1 MRIDTHLLRAAVF
14 ALSIHTSIQPLSDN
28 PYFPIFWSPVYWFI
42 DEDSYFGADLFAIS
56 GHQAWDR
63 QSRQI
68 PIPML
73 AGELD
78 LRQLSEATQK
88 LGQPD
93 PLPTAWQGFG
103 TIPIYTVG
111 KLQGQGVTFEWH
123 QKLYEDIVSFGLQW
137 YFLSLDNTQ
146 RFSIAT
152 GAERENIGLVN
163 LLLGPGD
170 RDKLDVVRRE
180 YFEQFGITGTS
191 FSGMGFGDIDFYLQ
205 LGKKFDHQFKV
216 RQLNVGMRFGIA
228 APTGHARE
236 NSVSGSI
243 PFGGNGFWGGYI
255 AAFAEAEVKEDFRL
269 GCYLQI
275 SKRFGGIKD
284 IRVSVAGEP
293 AIFGATVAPVDIN
306 PGMMVQL
313 QPFLFMDN
321 IREGFG
327 LGLMYT
333 LSKHR
338 RDSLSDARSEVAQRA
353 YALHLPEMS
362 LKTKWSSSYVTLTA
376 FYDFG
381 ATKVQRSFEP
391 VVSLWWDVP
400 VEWMGTKQ
408 VVKAHKLA
416 IGFDVVF

>member
-1 MRIDTHLLRAAVF
+1 MRIHKHMLRAAIF
-14 ALSIHTSIQPLSDN
+14 ALSTHIMIQSLSDN
-28 PYFPIFWSPVYWFI
+28 PYFPIFWSNTYWII
-42 DEDSYFGADLFAIS
+42 DKDSYFGAQVFAIS

-63 QSRQI
+63 SSRQI
-68 PIPML
+68 TIPML
-73 AGELD
+73 TGELD
-78 LRQLSEATQK
+78 LRKLSEAITK
-88 LGQPD
+88 LGKPD
-93 PLPTAWQGFG
+93 PMPTAWQGYG

-111 KLQGQGVTFEWH
+111 KLQGQGITFEWH

-146 RFSIAT
+146 RFSVAN
-152 GAERENIGLVN
+152 GSERENIGIVN

-170 RDKLDVVRRE
+170 RDKLDEVRRE
-180 YFEQFGITGTS
+180 YFEQFGITGTT

-205 LGKKFDHQFKV
+205 LGKKFDHEFKV
-216 RQLNVGMRFGIA
+216 RQLNVGARFGVV

-236 NSVSGSI
+236 NDVSGSI

-275 SKRFGGIKD
+275 SKRFGGIKN

-293 AIFGATVAPVDIN
+293 EIFGAAVAPVNIN
-306 PGMMVQL
+306 PGMMVVL

-333 LSKHR
+333 MSKHR
-338 RDSLSDARSEVAQRA
+338 RDSLDDARSDEQQRA
-353 YALHLPEMS
+353 YTLQLPEMS
-362 LKTKWSSSYVTLTA
+362 QKTKWSSSYVTLNA

-381 ATKVQRSFEP
+381 AT
-391 VVSLWWDVP
+391 
-400 VEWMGTKQ
+400 
-408 VVKAHKLA
+408 
-416 IGFDVVF
+416 